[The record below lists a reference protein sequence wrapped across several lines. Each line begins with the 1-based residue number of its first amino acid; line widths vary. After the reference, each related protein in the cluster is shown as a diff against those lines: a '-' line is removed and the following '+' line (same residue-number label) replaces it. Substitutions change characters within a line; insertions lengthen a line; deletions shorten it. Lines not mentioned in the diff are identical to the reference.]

1 MLDGFVFFFDV
12 AHDNKADSNQLL
24 AAFLHVLPNFVNVRE
39 FNCQVLTFDNFAMTQ
54 LCKLTNLRTID
65 LDGSSVTA
73 ATLTPAALRLHNLT
87 YTTGNSN
94 DTNIEQDKTNVQW
107 LAHRSGMLAS
117 QCISLNSS
125 RLQKPSDM

>member
-1 MLDGFVFFFDV
+1 MGLCFDV
-12 AHDNKADSNQLL
+12 AHDNKADSDQLL

-39 FNCQVLTFDNFAMTQ
+39 FNCQVLPFDNFAMTQ

-73 ATLTPAALRLHNLT
+73 ATLTPAALRLHSLT

-94 DTNIEQDKTNVQW
+94 DTNIEQDKTNV
-107 LAHRSGMLAS
+107 
-117 QCISLNSS
+117 
-125 RLQKPSDM
+125 